1 MKLKYRSMISFF
13 KLSEINIIE
22 DSIKNKKKFDCIN
35 VEGQLDEKRTIVSFN
50 KNINIRYKKSR
61 LLNLELHLKDN
72 IDSRLE
78 VFQQMKLDK
87 NKLRD
92 ARLDIT

>member
-1 MKLKYRSMISFF
+1 MISFF

-22 DSIKNKKKFDCIN
+22 DSIKNIKKFDCIN

-72 IDSRLE
+72 IDSSLE
-78 VFQQMKLDK
+78 VF
-87 NKLRD
+87 
-92 ARLDIT
+92 